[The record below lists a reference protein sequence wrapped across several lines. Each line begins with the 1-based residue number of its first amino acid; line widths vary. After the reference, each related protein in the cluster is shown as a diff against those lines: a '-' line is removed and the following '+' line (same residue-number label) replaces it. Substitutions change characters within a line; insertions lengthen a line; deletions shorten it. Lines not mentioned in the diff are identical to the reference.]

1 MLWIHFPFFLS
12 GKAGISVALFSVH
25 EPWPAETDPRA
36 GRVLRMWDSELRLW
50 TQQKRG
56 GHSSQVCSV
65 FIVYRK
71 RASHDFYACYF
82 LFENRAKIC
91 VKIKLRFLHEIH
103 ACYFSSLSHA
113 KNSHELHVNFIW
125 HLCKPLLPVY
135 QLKIQIIKVSA
146 SQCKAK
152 ASENLANHFCCR

>member
-1 MLWIHFPFFLS
+1 MLWIHFPFFLA

-65 FIVYRK
+65 FIVNRK

-82 LFENRAKIC
+82 LFENRAKI
-91 VKIKLRFLHEIH
+91 
-103 ACYFSSLSHA
+103 
-113 KNSHELHVNFIW
+113 
-125 HLCKPLLPVY
+125 LC
-135 QLKIQIIKVSA
+135 QNHIKVFAWNSCMLLFVSFSCKEFAWNSCKFQIRFMWAFFACVAILLQITTKRDGFTA
-146 SQCKAK
+146 S
-152 ASENLANHFCCR
+152 NHNSQKL